1 MLYVPLKAVIVGLID
16 KARKFG
22 IVRKTLTFNF
32 NQNTYAFEFNLI
44 VKSHTIH

>member
-22 IVRKTLTFNF
+22 IVRKRGIT
-32 NQNTYAFEFNLI
+32 ER
-44 VKSHTIH
+44 VD